1 MQNEAI
7 IENKDEIQLSGIEIY
22 GIVHKVPGLTKREVF
37 VAVQKLM
44 SSTNSQEF
52 NLLKA
57 LPDEEKKG
65 LILFDLEQE

>member
-1 MQNEAI
+1 MENEAI
-7 IENKDEIQLSGIEIY
+7 IENKDEIQVSGIVIY
-22 GIVHKVPGLTKREVF
+22 GVVHKVPGLGQREVF

-44 SSTNSQEF
+44 RSSNSQEF

-65 LILFDLEQE
+65 WILFDLEQE